1 MKGRRI
7 PAAIRFPALGV
18 ALWALVM
25 QLLAPGARA
34 QAKPRLEV
42 DDDCQ
47 QFAVGP
53 NGIIAYTVPHLKR
66 VKKVLTGRDDIWVV
80 TSDGR
85 KKRIVEG
92 EKFMPLLPPT
102 SYVVDSLRW
111 SPDGHRLAVNMT
123 VQTVT
128 SEEETSA
135 APGSGKSILLLDE
148 NGGEIKVAG
157 AEKRFIEDA
166 FDAAWLA
173 DGATVVYLTGV
184 GPYQIWSV
192 KPAQGKPKAL
202 FEGHTFDGVVWD
214 TARNQAF
221 AVGNNLSL
229 FGREVIVDLN
239 LLKETVS
246 EVARVNGFEGRMSVS
261 QSGNKIGYF
270 KDGDTIEVIDLQ
282 HPQKPVS
289 VRVGYGRFEFSG
301 DEKRVLLKRGPL
313 DKSGSLVWVD
323 ISDGNFQPVLHDV
336 MFHDFEIVPGGGE
349 VVVTDP
355 GKRILKVF
363 PLS

>member
-1 MKGRRI
+1 MNETKI
-7 PAAIRFPALGV
+7 QALWRFPALTV
-18 ALWALVM
+18 VFVVSAM
-25 QLLAPGARA
+25 LLMTSGLRA
-34 QAKPRLEV
+34 QEKPKLVVE
-42 DDDCQ
+42 DDCQ

-53 NGIIAYTVPHLKR
+53 NGVIAYTVQHLKR
-66 VKKVLTGRDDIWVV
+66 VKKLLTGRDDIWVV
-80 TSDGR
+80 SADGR

-111 SPDGHRLAVNMT
+111 SPDGRRLAVNMT
-123 VQTVT
+123 MQTAS
-128 SEEETSA
+128 SEDDNTGS
-135 APGSGKSILLLDE
+135 PGGVKAILLLDE

-157 AEKRFIEDA
+157 TEKRFIEDG

-173 DGATVVYLTGV
+173 DGATVVYLTGI
-184 GPYQIWSV
+184 GPYQIWAV
-192 KPAQGKPKAL
+192 KPSEGKPKAL

-214 TARNQAF
+214 PQRNQAF
-221 AVGNNLSL
+221 AVGKNLSL

-270 KDGDTIEVIDLQ
+270 KDGDTIEVIDLR

-289 VRVGYGRFEFSG
+289 VRVGYGRFEFG
-301 DEKRVLLKRGPL
+301 ADEKHVLLKRGPV
-313 DKSGSLVWVD
+313 DKSGSLVWVG
-323 ISDGNFQPVLHDV
+323 ITDGTFQPILHDLI
-336 MFHDFEIVPGGGE
+336 FHDFEIAPGGGE

-355 GKRILKVF
+355 GKRVLKVY

>member
-1 MKGRRI
+1 MKERKT
-7 PAAIRFPALGV
+7 PAACRFHVPSVLIVMLTFAAGLQAQV
-18 ALWALVM
+18 KPKLVV
-25 QLLAPGARA
+25 
-34 QAKPRLEV
+34 E
-42 DDDCQ
+42 DDCQ

-53 NGIIAYTVPHLKR
+53 NGVIAYTVPHLKR

-80 TSDGR
+80 NRDGR

-92 EKFMPLLPPT
+92 EKFMPQLPPT

-123 VQTVT
+123 MQTVS
-128 SEEETSA
+128 SEDDNTGS
-135 APGSGKSILLLDE
+135 PGGLKAILLLDE
-148 NGGEIKVAG
+148 NGGEIKVVG
-157 AEKRFIEDA
+157 SEKRFIENA
-166 FDAAWLA
+166 FEGAWMA
-173 DGATVVYLTGV
+173 EGATVVYLTGV
-184 GPYQIWSV
+184 GPYQIWGV
-192 KPAQGKPKAL
+192 KPSDGKPKAL

-214 TARNQAF
+214 PQRNQAF
-221 AVGNNLSL
+221 AVGKNLSL

-270 KDGDTIEVIDLQ
+270 KDGDTIEVIDLRQ
-282 HPQKPVS
+282 PQKPVS
-289 VRVGYGRFEFSG
+289 VRVGYGRFEFG
-301 DEKRVLLKRGPL
+301 ADEKRVLLKRGPV
-313 DKSGSLVWVD
+313 DKSGSLVWVG
-323 ISDGNFQPVLHDV
+323 IADGTFQPILHDL
-336 MFHDFEIVPGGGE
+336 MFHDFEIAPGGGE

-355 GKRILKVF
+355 GKRVLKVY

>member
-1 MKGRRI
+1 MSQRRT
-7 PAAIRFPALGV
+7 PATRRFPAVGV
-18 ALWALVM
+18 MLATLALAAGLQAQVKPKLVV
-25 QLLAPGARA
+25 
-34 QAKPRLEV
+34 E
-42 DDDCQ
+42 DDCQ

-53 NGIIAYTVPHLKR
+53 NGVIAYTVPHLKR

-80 TSDGR
+80 TADGR

-92 EKFMPLLPPT
+92 EKFMPVLPPT

-123 VQTVT
+123 IQTVS
-128 SEEETSA
+128 SEDDTTGS
-135 APGSGKSILLLDE
+135 PGSGKAILLLDE

-157 AEKRFIEDA
+157 SEKRFIEDG
-166 FDAAWLA
+166 FDAAWLG

-184 GPYQIWSV
+184 GPYQIWGV
-192 KPAQGKPKAL
+192 KPSEGKAKAL

-214 TARNQAF
+214 PQRNQAF
-221 AVGNNLSL
+221 GVGKNLSL

-270 KDGDTIEVIDLQ
+270 KDGDTIEVIDLRQ
-282 HPQKPVS
+282 PQKPVS
-289 VRVGYGRFEFSG
+289 VRVGYGRFEFG
-301 DEKRVLLKRGPL
+301 ADEKHVLLKRGPV
-313 DKSGSLVWVD
+313 DKSGSLVWVG
-323 ISDGNFQPVLHDV
+323 IADGSFQPILHDLL
-336 MFHDFEIVPGGGE
+336 FHDFEIAPGGNE

-355 GKRILKVF
+355 GKRVLKVY
-363 PLS
+363 PLT

>member
-1 MKGRRI
+1 MKERKT
-7 PAAIRFPALGV
+7 PAACRFHVPSVLIVMLTFAAGLQAQV
-18 ALWALVM
+18 KPKLVV
-25 QLLAPGARA
+25 
-34 QAKPRLEV
+34 E
-42 DDDCQ
+42 DDCQ

-53 NGIIAYTVPHLKR
+53 NGVIAYTVPHLKR

-80 TSDGR
+80 NQDGR

-92 EKFMPLLPPT
+92 EKFMPQLPPT

-123 VQTVT
+123 MQTVS
-128 SEEETSA
+128 SEDDNTGS
-135 APGSGKSILLLDE
+135 PGGLKAILLLDE

-157 AEKRFIEDA
+157 SEKRFIENA
-166 FDAAWLA
+166 FEGAWMA
-173 DGATVVYLTGV
+173 EGATVVYLTGV
-184 GPYQIWSV
+184 GPYQIWGV
-192 KPAQGKPKAL
+192 KPSDGKPKAL

-214 TARNQAF
+214 PQRNQAF
-221 AVGNNLSL
+221 AVGKNLSL

-270 KDGDTIEVIDLQ
+270 KDGDTIEVIDLRQ
-282 HPQKPVS
+282 PQKPVS
-289 VRVGYGRFEFSG
+289 VRVGYGRFEFG
-301 DEKRVLLKRGPL
+301 ADEKRVLLKRGPV
-313 DKSGSLVWVD
+313 DKSGSLVWVG
-323 ISDGNFQPVLHDV
+323 IADGTFQPILHDL
-336 MFHDFEIVPGGGE
+336 MFHDFEIAPGGGE

-355 GKRILKVF
+355 GKRVLKVY